1 MKEIRAAA
9 RERMKG
15 HCRVCPV
22 CDGKACSG
30 EVPGMGGLGTG
41 ASFRNNREALNAC
54 KLNMTALH
62 DAREPRTNCTILG
75 IDLSFPVMAAPI
87 GGVSFNM
94 SDAMSEDDYIFAIL
108 EGSRAAGVI
117 GCTGDGVPPFIIDAA
132 VKALKACNGHG
143 IPFIKPWEGKELF
156 EKIDRVLADG
166 SPILGVDVDAAGLI
180 TLRKMGRPVMP
191 MSVTELE
198 TVVRY
203 VHDMGRKF
211 IVKGIMT
218 PDDAHRAIDAGCDA
232 IVVSN
237 HGGRVL
243 DHCPGTATV
252 LPAIADAVRGKIT
265 ILADGAVRDGVDVL
279 KMLALGADA
288 VLVGRPLCIAAIGG
302 GVEGV
307 TKYWQ
312 QMQGQLVQAMLL
324 TGCASLA
331 GEELRLTTMEYKLL
345 CLLARNT
352 GKVLTHKYIIQKVWG
367 SSWGNDVGTL
377 RVLMATLRK
386 KLEAAPD
393 SPQYIQ
399 THIGIGYRMLKIEET
414 L

>member
-132 VKALKACNGHG
+132 VKALKAAAHVELPRGLQRPRHPLHQALGRQGTVRKDRPRAGRRQPHPGRGRGRRRSHHPAQDGPPGH
-143 IPFIKPWEGKELF
+143 
-156 EKIDRVLADG
+156 
-166 SPILGVDVDAAGLI
+166 
-180 TLRKMGRPVMP
+180 
-191 MSVTELE
+191 
-198 TVVRY
+198 
-203 VHDMGRKF
+203 
-211 IVKGIMT
+211 
-218 PDDAHRAIDAGCDA
+218 AH
-232 IVVSN
+232 
-237 HGGRVL
+237 
-243 DHCPGTATV
+243 
-252 LPAIADAVRGKIT
+252 
-265 ILADGAVRDGVDVL
+265 VRDGTGDRG
-279 KMLALGADA
+279 AL
-288 VLVGRPLCIAAIGG
+288 
-302 GVEGV
+302 
-307 TKYWQ
+307 
-312 QMQGQLVQAMLL
+312 
-324 TGCASLA
+324 CA
-331 GEELRLTTMEYKLL
+331 
-345 CLLARNT
+345 
-352 GKVLTHKYIIQKVWG
+352 
-367 SSWGNDVGTL
+367 
-377 RVLMATLRK
+377 
-386 KLEAAPD
+386 
-393 SPQYIQ
+393 
-399 THIGIGYRMLKIEET
+399 
-414 L
+414 